1 MNVGRINYGPKF
13 QGKLQYNQRP
23 GSFATVD
30 AKDIV
35 KVERSLHDG
44 FARLTIKTNYGQ
56 RNDDVLL
63 HGTKMQA
70 YIDFLSIYNQAVAA
84 PDGVTI
90 VY

>member
-23 GSFATVD
+23 GSFATVN
-30 AKDIV
+30 AKDII
-35 KVERSLHDG
+35 KVERTLYDD

-63 HGTKMQA
+63 HGPKMQD

-84 PDGVTI
+84 PDDVTI

>member
-30 AKDIV
+30 AKDIIE
-35 KVERSLHDG
+35 VERSLHDG

-56 RNDDVLL
+56 RKDDVLL
-63 HGTKMQA
+63 CGD
-70 YIDFLSIYNQAVAA
+70 YIDFLNIYNQAVAA
-84 PDGVTI
+84 PDNVTI

>member
-23 GSFATVD
+23 GSFAIVN
-30 AKDIV
+30 AKDII

-56 RNDDVLL
+56 RKEDVPLC
-63 HGTKMQA
+63 GTNMQD

-84 PDGVTI
+84 PDNVTI
-90 VY
+90 AY

>member
-13 QGKLQYNQRP
+13 QGNLQYKQRP

-30 AKDIV
+30 AKDIT
-35 KVERSLHDG
+35 KVERTLYDN
-44 FARLTIKTNYGQ
+44 FAKLTIKTNYGQ

-63 HGTKMQA
+63 HGPKMQD
-70 YIDFLSIYNQAVAA
+70 YIDFVNIYNQAVAA